1 MEPIFPLAPPTSP
14 QLVPTKSA
22 LSRAPTWS
30 INTIPAFCITLERR
44 PDRWRRFQDQPGLA
58 GLQVQRFLGVD
69 GKTLDVKTDPR
80 IATLTKRNI
89 LQKTRRAHEELDSIG
104 GVGCA
109 LSHIAVW
116 TWMVENN
123 QDYALIFEDDAVVPP
138 GFVEKANAIIRDS
151 VVLRQPGGW
160 DMWLLGGIWDDRS
173 AIPQEPRA
181 SGVIRVGAFV
191 LFHAYVMTK
200 AMAQQLI
207 ADAYPIHAHI
217 DLWTSIYAHVH
228 DLRVVGSLNL
238 ALKQY
243 TRAKTD
249 IQTNTNGCE
258 ICNVP
263 ADFAEDSVLVSKT
276 EQRLSRVSMA
286 ALGLLGV
293 GWLVRRLLSS
303 S

>member
-14 QLVPTKSA
+14 QL
-22 LSRAPTWS
+22 LSTPSPPVQRAPTWS

-58 GLQVQRFLGVD
+58 GLPVQRFLGVD

-109 LSHIAVW
+109 LSHLAVW

-138 GFVEKANAIIRDS
+138 GFVEKANQIIEES
-151 VVLRQPGGW
+151 TVLRQPNGW
-160 DMWLLGGIWDDRS
+160 DMWLLGGIWDDLS
-173 AIPQEPRA
+173 TIPQEPRQ
-181 SGVIRVGAFV
+181 SGIIRVGSFV

-200 AMAQQLI
+200 AMAKQLI

-217 DLWTSIYAHVH
+217 DLWTSIDAYLN
-228 DLRVVGSLNL
+228 DFRVVGSQRLVL
-238 ALKQY
+238 QQY
-243 TRAKTD
+243 QRAKTD
-249 IQTNTNGCE
+249 IQTNGAGCA

-263 ADFAEDSVLVSKT
+263 TDFAADSVVVSKS
-276 EQRLSRVSMA
+276 EQTLSRMSMV
-286 ALGLLGV
+286 ALGCLGV
-293 GWLVRRLLSS
+293 GWLVRRLII
-303 S
+303 